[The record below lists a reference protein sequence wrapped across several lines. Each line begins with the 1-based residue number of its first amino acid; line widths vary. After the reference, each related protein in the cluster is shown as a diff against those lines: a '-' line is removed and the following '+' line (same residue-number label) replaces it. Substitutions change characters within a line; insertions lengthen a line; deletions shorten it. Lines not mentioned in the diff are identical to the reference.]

1 MCTKPAQQFPW
12 RRPGG
17 QSEEIVSVGYRDEAS
32 EYVALSIGYD
42 PGGAAYVL
50 WRRHGD
56 PESIIDRVQ
65 KDEKGL
71 LYICA
76 FQCDDARCADN
87 TFLALVRGEVPR
99 RIQV

>member
-1 MCTKPAQQFPW
+1 VCTKPAQQFPW

-32 EYVALSIGYD
+32 EYVTLSIGYD
-42 PGGAAYVL
+42 SERTACVL
-50 WRRHGD
+50 WRRHRR

-65 KDEKGL
+65 KDAKGL

-87 TFLALVRGEVPR
+87 TFLSLIRGETPPCNH
-99 RIQV
+99 I